1 MHRTKEQL
9 YQKIN
14 DLKTKDE
21 FEKEIKRVL
30 KETDGLFDEDTAALF
45 IVDKLGRNQE
55 NVLNISELEPNI
67 ECTVYGKVTNI
78 QKSRSF
84 NRKNGTSGKVVNL
97 ELSDETGSCGL
108 ALWDKDVELVKSK
121 KIKVGTNVKVI
132 NGYVKDGFKGIEI
145 NVGRFGLLEIEPKHM
160 PEIIEESEKTVKGKI
175 VDIEPTRAFFKDDGE
190 FGFVTNMT
198 IQTSKQTK
206 QITIWGEKVKE
217 IQKLKQ
223 GDTIEID
230 NFDLRQNNGKEEIHL
245 NSKGKI
251 RKI

>member
-1 MHRTKEQL
+1 MHKTKEQL
-9 YQKIN
+9 YQKIK

-30 KETDGLFDEDTAALF
+30 KETDELFDEDTAALF
-45 IVDKLGRNQE
+45 VVDELGRNQE

-67 ECTVYGKVTNI
+67 ECTVFGKVTNI
-78 QKSRSF
+78 QNSRSF